1 MGFPIA
7 ALVMRVVATVVLPV
21 AVRTFAPVASKLL
34 KQNDDEAYAAT
45 LARAAMS
52 RRAVVTQEQKLM
64 SEEEARE
71 SFRRETAIMHWLVVQ
86 ALCRRTLEQLEVEM
100 FETQTTDDLWLHHEI
115 SHYKERIADLQQE
128 DGSLEDEYHSVVS
141 AINPAGIR
149 FGVVRYDRSGALSQ
163 ETLANDGRE
172 HKEHLEKL
180 IEVAASKLAVL
191 V

>member
-1 MGFPIA
+1 MPVPLALVRLVPIILSA
-7 ALVMRVVATVVLPV
+7 AL
-21 AVRTFAPVASKLL
+21 RTFAPVASKLL
-34 KQNDDEAYAAT
+34 ERNDDEAYAAT
-45 LARAAMS
+45 IARAAMS
-52 RRAVVTQEQKLM
+52 RRAVMTTEQKLL

-71 SFRRETAIMHWLVVQ
+71 TFRRETAIMHWLVVQ

-128 DGSLEDEYHSVVS
+128 DESLEGEYASAVS

-149 FGVVRYDRSGALSQ
+149 FGVVRYDRSGVLSQ

-172 HKEHLEKL
+172 HKEDLERLVKLTVEKL
-180 IEVAASKLAVL
+180 ADL